1 MGLKRY
7 FDLSLA
13 EKIIIVITQFIEGN
27 ENVWINKVRRS
38 VGASSNRIFDDC
50 VYLLMN
56 YDLLRKENCS
66 TKSKKGQKT
75 YITVTDLCTQIVKYG
90 YIKPLL
96 EDTVLPNVPS
106 KGKRRGKNAQ
116 VDKAIRIVK
125 RIHNRGFQSRASATT
140 RKGQGPRDNPD
151 QEQQQNRWKAI
162 HFLLNRG
169 AFGVGYN
176 IPDGLSLS
184 GNVYYTS
191 ERREGVSIMDL
202 VEEKDDSFIEVNSY
216 IRVSKPEAERII
228 QILLAEGIMEEI
240 SQRDN
245 NIAAVNRNGQKKSE
259 DVRYGIKDYSLAEY
273 ILQWGC
279 FQSAVL
285 SRMLYL
291 YDSIKGTMRG
301 IHPIE
306 REVRWLRD
314 AIGPGKA
321 ERWLASASVR
331 RGKTVV
337 AYVSPSLQDINK
349 LDDAT
354 QRSIHKRRKRYLRDE
369 DVLIKR
375 IFREIRDNPELK
387 KVEKNYPVITQII
400 KRSVYPEFLLELY
413 ERQQR
418 RRKTRTK
425 EKLID

>member
-1 MGLKRY
+1 
-7 FDLSLA
+7 LA

-27 ENVWINKVRRS
+27 EKVWINKVRRS
-38 VGASSNRIFDDC
+38 VGTSSNRIFDDC

-75 YITVTDLCTQIVKYG
+75 YITVTDLCAQIMKYG
-90 YIKPLL
+90 YIKPFL

-106 KGKRRGKNAQ
+106 KGKRRGKNAH
-116 VDKAIRIVK
+116 VDKVK
-125 RIHNRGFQSRASATT
+125 
-140 RKGQGPRDNPD
+140 DNPD
-151 QEQQQNRWKAI
+151 QEQQQQNRWKAI

-176 IPDGLSLS
+176 IPDGLSPS
-184 GNVYYTS
+184 GHVYYTS

-202 VEEKDDSFIEVNSY
+202 VGEKDDFFIEVNSY
-216 IRVSKPEAERII
+216 TRVSKSEAEKIM
-228 QILLAEGIMEEI
+228 QMLLAEGIMEEI

-245 NIAAVNRNGQKKSE
+245 NTAAVNLNGQKKSE
-259 DVRYGIKDYSLAEY
+259 DVRYGIQDKSLAEY
-273 ILQWGC
+273 VLQWGF

-314 AIGPGKA
+314 AIGPGRA
-321 ERWLASASVR
+321 ERWLASASDR
-331 RGKTVV
+331 RGKAFVPHIT
-337 AYVSPSLQDINK
+337 PSLQDINK
-349 LDDAT
+349 LDYVT
-354 QRSIHKRRKRYLRDE
+354 QKLIGIRRRRYLRDE
-369 DVLIKR
+369 DVRVKR
-375 IFREIRDNPELK
+375 TFREIRDNPELK
-387 KVEKNYPVITQII
+387 EVEKKYPVITQII

-418 RRKTRTK
+418 RRKRKTRTK
-425 EKLID
+425 VPNQRPL